1 MELGA
6 ELHMSYEHLEQPPHH
21 PPHRHQAEEHVHC
34 QAEESLK
41 QYQYQFLLTA
51 VEDKNFTLTLHSSS
65 KLLLRLCTIDWF

>member
-6 ELHMSYEHLEQPPHH
+6 ELHMSYDVPPHH
-21 PPHRHQAEEHVHC
+21 PRHRHQAEEHVHC